1 MSQADP
7 FHFYTR
13 LHLRELTG
21 LKAKN
26 LTELAAHLE
35 TVPGSV
41 VYHHTHHFL
50 QQHQYLSPEPPND
63 FAYWVT
69 EILQD
74 KKLGERLTSINTCDF
89 KTIRELREKIV
100 STIKAYLEKSKDL
113 REAPEGEEFHF
124 IKSVSFIFPTPFLAS
139 NLQEFTAVLK
149 KIGIDWMTQEPPPQ
163 ELLDNTALIR
173 EAYAG
178 IRPAPGYPACPDHT
192 EKALLWDLIDANK
205 NAGIVI
211 TENFA
216 MVPTAAVS
224 GWYFSHPESRYFGVG
239 KINQDQVEDYA
250 RRKGLERNVMER
262 WLSPNLGYE
271 PD

>member
-1 MSQADP
+1 MPEP

-26 LTELAAHLE
+26 LKELVTRLE

-41 VYHHTHHFL
+41 IYHHTHHFL

-89 KTIRELREKIV
+89 KTIRELREKII
-100 STIKAYLEKSKDL
+100 STLKTHLEKSKDF

-124 IKSVSFIFPTPFLAS
+124 IKSVSFIFPTPYFVS
-139 NLQEFTAVLK
+139 DLQEFTAVLK
-149 KIGIDWMTQEPPPQ
+149 KITIHSIYFHMFEARIRLEKGTNDFSFWLEGLGEK
-163 ELLDNTALIR
+163 ELAQKIARLDPYTHTMEGLRGKVIQLVENRLAK
-173 EAYAG
+173 AG
-178 IRPAPGYPACPDHT
+178 RG
-192 EKALLWDLIDANK
+192 
-205 NAGIVI
+205 
-211 TENFA
+211 
-216 MVPTAAVS
+216 
-224 GWYFSHPESRYFGVG
+224 
-239 KINQDQVEDYA
+239 
-250 RRKGLERNVMER
+250 
-262 WLSPNLGYE
+262 
-271 PD
+271 

>member
-100 STIKAYLEKSKDL
+100 STIKAYLEMSKDL
-113 REAPEGEEFHF
+113 REATEGEEFHF

-149 KIGIDWMTQEPPPQ
+149 KITIDSIYFHMFEARIRLEKGTNDFSFWLEGLGEK
-163 ELLDNTALIR
+163 ELAQKIARLDPYT
-173 EAYAG
+173 
-178 IRPAPGYPACPDHT
+178 HT
-192 EKALLWDLIDANK
+192 MEGLRGK
-205 NAGIVI
+205 VI
-211 TENFA
+211 QLA
-216 MVPTAAVS
+216 
-224 GWYFSHPESRYFGVG
+224 ESRLAKAG
-239 KINQDQVEDYA
+239 K
-250 RRKGLERNVMER
+250 G
-262 WLSPNLGYE
+262 
-271 PD
+271 